1 MEKENKKFLDK
12 VKDWAKVGVMSVGI
26 AAFGVGDK
34 TVDAHQV
41 PETNSHRQVETVQ
54 NQREAF
60 NKSIRVELKG
70 KTEKVEKV
78 DGKSQNRENMRE
90 KKGSEQRPLP
100 NIPFASN
107 EEKAQ
112 MRDLN
117 YTLGLLHKKWGDARF
132 FKNQEEVDRLTSE
145 IVKVNIKREQ
155 IMAQIRE
162 KQRQNDGQER

>member
-117 YTLGLLHKKWGDARF
+117 YTLGLLHKKRTCSKCNQKDIKIRKIHIRF
-132 FKNQEEVDRLTSE
+132 KETLCFTKKTWLP
-145 IVKVNIKREQ
+145 I
-155 IMAQIRE
+155 
-162 KQRQNDGQER
+162 G